1 MRAPAGT
8 PPRDQLE
15 VVARRAA
22 RAVVSLACALLALC
36 LAGAAHA
43 ARIVIDA
50 AEDPDS
56 RLEIRTVVLP
66 GGEEVQLYVLQ
77 GDGLVVTID
86 EDVLEADHIEFDLTN
101 RLVRVVGFGS
111 FTSGGETIEGYGLM
125 IDLGGESLQVDDVLI
140 VTEAIDVR
148 GDQASRVPGLI
159 RVALG
164 EFSLC
169 SRCGQQ
175 VEDYGF
181 TAARLELYPG
191 DRLVAF
197 DVTVLIRER
206 PFLNLPLMVL
216 PLAPADRQPRLEY
229 RSGTASERAMIAVTW
244 PYVAGPDAYGD
255 AGLRYYADVVPG
267 ASPVG
272 DFLLGGA
279 VERSYLG
286 GSLNHRFYTQRGK
299 GVLAVDLTPGFVV
312 QDVWEPP
319 EFQVRFEYADEE
331 VLGPPFTSLAL
342 RRDDQT
348 LPFIW
353 EAGVRRVE
361 VVRGVEGVFSSQ
373 VYLDLEPDD
382 DFRFPSYAGG
392 RTPLQTLARLELRP
406 EDLSGLS
413 VGPVRLDR
421 LLLDLG
427 AFEDFSNPINRS
439 AALTPTITSGRVV
452 ESHAVSLD
460 RLGLWS
466 GLTLQGRTDFTGY
479 YYGTGERQVEWLN
492 RLEARQGFGDTGS
505 LSLTFTRDVREG
517 ETPFRHDL
525 ITYRSR
531 TDLSGVL
538 ALTPLPWL
546 RFEQRGGY
554 VFFDDRNPG
563 EVGWSPLA
571 STLTLL
577 GNVDWVTLTVRNTY
591 DIADEDPGTIDA
603 TLDLRSRGDVR
614 LQATVRHVEDLAVL
628 PDRITNEAVDDTA
641 TYLSASAS
649 IAGVIDLRASTAYRY
664 FPPEPDPGEP
674 RDHFDDL
681 QVQLT
686 LGTLRQDDRAP
697 GLALTYARD
706 LDAGEVTQFGVE
718 LTTRLGPL
726 ELAALQRLSL
736 PDGRIAQS
744 RLGVW
749 WPGYVSA
756 EATGL
761 AWFPQERLGLPG
773 PQGYARDLSYTL
785 EDAPAFG
792 QPSWQVRFSTRYDPA
807 ILGGAGGYR
816 GSTLTGRALLDARSV
831 GPARFSVDGFLEFQW
846 RDHLQPETYL
856 RRANLELGVDLYGRV
871 GLQGT
876 FGYGSSYDLAA
887 QEVSSARLSLSEVA
901 LVVRP
906 LDELYLGAVVT
917 DVWDLTGNDP
927 NRLFQ
932 LRPTF
937 TVVWNR
943 CCWALYGSWDSATGA
958 VAITLTTPGADQGL
972 TQVLETGWLIPRRQ
986 E

>member
-1 MRAPAGT
+1 MPAAQRTAMRAAV
-8 PPRDQLE
+8 L
-15 VVARRAA
+15 AAA
-22 RAVVSLACALLALC
+22 RAGIRTVLLALLALFV
-36 LAGAAHA
+36 AGWAEA

-50 AEDPDS
+50 ADDPES

-86 EDVLEADHIEFDLTN
+86 DDVLEADHVEFDLTN

-111 FTSGGETIEGYGLM
+111 FTSGNETIEGYGLM
-125 IDLGGESLQVDDVLI
+125 IDLSHESLQVEDVLI
-140 VTEAIDVR
+140 VTEAIDVK

-229 RSGTASERAMIAVTW
+229 RTGTASERAMIAVQW
-244 PYVAGPDAYGD
+244 PYVAGADAYGD
-255 AGLRYYADVVPG
+255 VGLRYYADVVPG
-267 ASPVG
+267 GSAVG
-272 DFLLGGA
+272 DFFLGGA

-286 GSLNHRFYTQRGK
+286 GSLNHRFYTERGK

-312 QDVWEPP
+312 NDLKEAP
-319 EFQVRFEYADEE
+319 EFQVRFDYADEE
-331 VLGPPFTSLAL
+331 VLGPPFTSVSL
-342 RRDDQT
+342 RRDDEVR
-348 LPFIW
+348 PFIW
-353 EAGVRRVE
+353 EAGARRVE
-361 VVRGVEGVFSSQ
+361 VAHGVQAVFSSQ
-373 VYLDLEPDD
+373 VFLDLEPGDD
-382 DFRFPSYAGG
+382 VLYPSYAGG

-406 EDLSGLS
+406 EDLADLS
-413 VGPVRLDR
+413 VGPLRLDR
-421 LLLDLG
+421 LLVDLG
-427 AFEDFSNPINRS
+427 AYEDFSNPINRS
-439 AALTPTITSGRVV
+439 AALTPTITSGRAV
-452 ESHAVSLD
+452 ESHAVTLD
-460 RLGLWS
+460 RLYLWS

-492 RLEARQGFGDTGS
+492 RLEARQGFGNTGS
-505 LSLTFTRDVREG
+505 LSITYTRDVREG

-531 TDLSGVL
+531 TDLLGVFVI
-538 ALTPLPWL
+538 TPLPWL

-554 VFFDDRNPG
+554 VFHDDRNPG
-563 EVGWSPLA
+563 EIGWAPL
-571 STLTLL
+571 STTLTLL
-577 GNVDWVTLTVRNTY
+577 GNVDWVTLTLRNTY
-591 DIADEDPGTIDA
+591 DIADTDPGTIDA
-603 TLDLRSRGDVR
+603 TLDLRRRGDVQ

-641 TYLSASAS
+641 TYLSASAT
-649 IAGVIDLRASTAYRY
+649 INGVIDLRASTAYRY
-664 FPPEPDPGEP
+664 FPPELDPGEP

-706 LDAGEVTQFGVE
+706 LDAGHVSDFGVE
-718 LTTRLGPL
+718 ITTRLGPL
-726 ELAALQRLSL
+726 ELSALQRLSL
-736 PDGRIAQS
+736 PDGRISQS
-744 RLGVW
+744 RLRAE
-749 WPGYVSA
+749 WPGSVAA

-761 AWFPQERLGLPG
+761 AWLPQQRLGLPG
-773 PQGYARDLSYTL
+773 PEEFARDLSYTL

-792 QPSWQVRFSTRYDPA
+792 QPTWQVRFSTRYDPA

-816 GSTLTGRALLDARSV
+816 GSTLTGRALLDARAI
-831 GPARFSVDGFLEFQW
+831 GPARFSVDSFVEFQW

-856 RRANLELGVDLYGRV
+856 RRANLELGLDLYGRV

-876 FGYGSSYDLAA
+876 VGYGSSYDLAA